1 MEHNFQCAYCG
12 RDYKATRSDSRYCSD
27 GCRKKAQRARQGIF
41 PIRSIS
47 KGVVDLGTRRAI
59 SQKRVDM
66 TFVNLRGSAAE
77 LDAAAMYGPVETRQ
91 ACRVVCDDVR
101 ASLGKVGM

>member
-1 MEHNFQCAYCG
+1 MHMFKCAYCG
-12 RDYKATRSDSRYCSD
+12 QEYTATRSDSVYCSSR
-27 GCRKKAQRARQGIF
+27 CRVCAHRNKQSTF
-41 PIRSIS
+41 PVHAVS
-47 KGVVDLGTRRAI
+47 KGITDLGTRRAI

-66 TFVNLRGSAAE
+66 TFVNLRGNAAE